1 VKSLGS
7 QFAAVQGLS
16 GATIL
21 GDGRVVLILDLL
33 APIRALQ
40 AQVVRRAALN
50 EAGHDSEPARPKLV
64 LVVDDSVTVRKVT
77 SRLLERHGMNVLTA
91 KDGVDAMLLLEEH
104 LPDLILLDIE
114 MPRMD
119 GFEVA
124 QQVRSDPRLQHLPII
139 MITSRTGQKHRDRAM
154 AIGVNDYLGKP
165 YQESVLLDS
174 IAQWSNSH
182 V

>member
-1 VKSLGS
+1 
-7 QFAAVQGLS
+7 S

-33 APIRALQ
+33 APIRAM
-40 AQVVRRAALN
+40 QVPAPQQVQTQDT
-50 EAGHDSEPARPKLV
+50 EVEPHKPLLV

-91 KDGVDAMLLLEEH
+91 KDGVDAMLLLAEH
-104 LPDLILLDIE
+104 MPDVMLLDIE

-124 QQVRSDPRLQHLPII
+124 TQV
-139 MITSRTGQKHRDRAM
+139 
-154 AIGVNDYLGKP
+154 
-165 YQESVLLDS
+165 
-174 IAQWSNSH
+174 
-182 V
+182 

>member
-1 VKSLGS
+1 M
-7 QFAAVQGLS
+7 
-16 GATIL
+16 
-21 GDGRVVLILDLL
+21 VLILDLL
-33 APIRALQ
+33 APIRAMQ
-40 AQVVRRAALN
+40 ARIAQHPAQADI
-50 EAGHDSEPARPKLV
+50 DSEPQKPLLV

-104 LPDLILLDIE
+104 MPDLMLLDIE

-124 QQVRSDPRLQHLPII
+124 TQVRHDERLQHLPII

-165 YQESVLLDS
+165 YQESVLLES
-174 IAQWSNSH
+174 IAHWSKKH
-182 V
+182 A